1 MRENEGGTY
10 WAVTLYRFDDA
21 SDCFFRKCDVKWV
34 SIRKDGTPHRS
45 HRNCMLLE
53 AKTVMARR
61 ERSGQAMET
70 AHSQKASWN
79 TLIVAAWDR
88 RTVVRN
94 SKKKNEKPTGGGSF
108 GGRKPKQI
116 DEGVLDDVGLPQK
129 WLEGRASG
137 LLHYMRL
144 YDDQKRLRSLQE
156 NSTSNHSI

>member
-88 RTVVRN
+88 RSVVGN
-94 SKKKNEKPTGGGSF
+94 SKKKKTES
-108 GGRKPKQI
+108 RLVVV
-116 DEGVLDDVGLPQK
+116 VLVVESQNK
-129 WLEGRASG
+129 STRAF
-137 LLHYMRL
+137 LM
-144 YDDQKRLRSLQE
+144 
-156 NSTSNHSI
+156 T